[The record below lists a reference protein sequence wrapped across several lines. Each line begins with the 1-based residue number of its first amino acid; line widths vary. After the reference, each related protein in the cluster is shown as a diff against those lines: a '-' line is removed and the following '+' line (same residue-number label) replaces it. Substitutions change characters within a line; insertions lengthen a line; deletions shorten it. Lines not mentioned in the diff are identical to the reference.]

1 MREATW
7 NSATV
12 IRRRNS
18 ETAVTASERSMPNR
32 VISKNERS
40 WPTIVMSVP
49 CSVVT
54 MRGAPL
60 PSICWARKPA
70 IAWGIA

>member
-1 MREATW
+1 MVMRCRK
-7 NSATV
+7 SD
-12 IRRRNS
+12 
-18 ETAVTASERSMPNR
+18 TAVTASERSIPKR
-32 VISKNERS
+32 VISKKERS

-60 PSICWARKPA
+60 PSICCARKPA
-70 IAWGIA
+70 IACGIA

>member
-1 MREATW
+1 
-7 NSATV
+7 
-12 IRRRNS
+12 
-18 ETAVTASERSMPNR
+18 MPKR
-32 VISKNERS
+32 VISKKERS

-49 CSVVT
+49 CRVVT

-60 PSICWARKPA
+60 PSICWARNPA